1 MAKTTT
7 VAFQVLTLVGI
18 PRVSEVHSV
27 LDVII
32 RVKFMA
38 AWMMKN
44 KLKCLAP
51 GSDLYIFN
59 PTAFI
64 LCTWGEVMSL

>member
-1 MAKTTT
+1 MAKMTT
-7 VAFQVLTLVGI
+7 VAFQVLTLVDI
-18 PRVSEVHSV
+18 PRLPEVHSV

-51 GSDLYIFN
+51 GNDL
-59 PTAFI
+59 
-64 LCTWGEVMSL
+64 